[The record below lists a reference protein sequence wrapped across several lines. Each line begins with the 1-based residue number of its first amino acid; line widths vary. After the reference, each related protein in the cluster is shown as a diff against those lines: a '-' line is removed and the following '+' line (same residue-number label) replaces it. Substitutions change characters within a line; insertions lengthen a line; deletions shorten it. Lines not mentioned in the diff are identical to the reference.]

1 MSGGRKTVPLF
12 DLLPKKP
19 GIEDRGRVAP
29 NPSQTPQ
36 PTHIQ
41 PPSTPTPSPI
51 QSASVQPVAA
61 KPMTHA
67 PGVSVEHKPI
77 AKPLSAEIRSGN
89 SAIPSA
95 ELPASNPSPEHASRD
110 TIELPRFA
118 IAIVAACLAALI
130 LLAWITGYRW
140 GQNSSDRS
148 AAEKIVRNEGPLLN
162 DPAANPPVNQQPDR
176 TGQGAQGA
184 SSLPTDT
191 NISTGDGTIY
201 TAEGWV
207 GADPRQK
214 PMNYLRL
221 ATLRRDLAVQTVDY
235 LKSKGK
241 KSFAVPTGTVDR
253 SPEGGKNPTYFVYL
267 SIPLSRDQYRDSTN
281 RARIENEIKE
291 IGKAWAKAK
300 ERGPTD
306 FAQPVWVKYE

>member
-19 GIEDRGRVAP
+19 GIEDRGRVAS
-29 NPSQTPQ
+29 NAAITPPLQAQQ
-36 PTHIQ
+36 PT
-41 PPSTPTPSPI
+41 TPTPSPTLSNPT
-51 QSASVQPVAA
+51 QSVAA
-61 KPMTHA
+61 PNSRTPVVA
-67 PGVSVEHKPI
+67 VEHKPI
-77 AKPLSAEIRSGN
+77 AKPVATESRSGN
-89 SAIPSA
+89 QAPSPT
-95 ELPASNPSPEHASRD
+95 PAPVASPTPEHASRD
-110 TIELPRFA
+110 TIEVPRFA
-118 IAIVAACLAALI
+118 FAVFVACLAAL
-130 LLAWITGYRW
+130 LVLAWITGYRR
-140 GQNSSDRS
+140 GQYASDRTT
-148 AAEKIVRNEGPLLN
+148 AEKIERNEGTLLN
-162 DPAANPPVNQQPDR
+162 DPVANPPVNPQPDR
-176 TGQGAQGA
+176 TTQGA
-184 SSLPTDT
+184 SPPLPDT
-191 NISTGDGTIY
+191 NVSAGDGTIY

-207 GADPRQK
+207 STDPRQK

-221 ATLRRDLAVQTVDY
+221 ATLRREQAVQTVDY

-267 SIPLSRDQYRDSTN
+267 STPLSRDQYRDSTN